1 MFQKEF
7 AERIVATPGNKAYG
21 RLSIISQYLS
31 NVEILFSIPAKC
43 FHPIPEV
50 DSSFIRIIP
59 KENMQFDSKTSQT
72 LQTITHNLFSKRRKM
87 IGKTLKKIIS
97 SEDLRFLGINP
108 TQRPEE
114 LSIEKFVKL
123 AETINAN

>member
-1 MFQKEF
+1 MALINYHQYFQVLHAQHMCLLKQML
-7 AERIVATPGNKAYG
+7 Y
-21 RLSIISQYLS
+21 LSINLNSLS
-31 NVEILFSIPAKC
+31 KQSEL
-43 FHPIPEV
+43 
-50 DSSFIRIIP
+50 
-59 KENMQFDSKTSQT
+59 
-72 LQTITHNLFSKRRKM
+72 M

-123 AETINAN
+123 AETINAI